1 VSPPR
6 LSPEALQWA
15 MEKDG
20 APLATKEAM
29 LALLAETRATNYL
42 ARWTLFVAFLALC
55 CSAVGIVLMLLG

>member
-1 VSPPR
+1 
-6 LSPEALQWA
+6 